1 MSVEKRGYIYNNSRR
16 REEEEQ
22 TTATLLAHHK
32 LVLPNVLFRLW
43 KTFVIFKM
51 PLFFFDLT
59 HFRDLGRIQNIF

>member
-1 MSVEKRGYIYNNSRR
+1 MSVEKRGYNIYNNNSRR

-51 PLFFFDLT
+51 PISEEIPAPT
-59 HFRDLGRIQNIF
+59 ETQI